1 MRTDVP
7 SNPRERSASLRRRSL
22 RAGAWVGGGHVV
34 GQVTRL
40 IGNLILARLLMPD
53 AFGIMAV
60 ISTLMMALNL
70 ISDIGA
76 GTVIVQSHRGA
87 ERAFLHTAWTLQ
99 IIRGLALWMLGLVVA
114 ATVALGQSWG
124 WFVAGTV
131 YADPQLPPMI
141 AVATFGLAIIGFGSV
156 NNKLAE
162 RNLDLRKLSLVDI
175 AAGLGSLVVTVG
187 LALWTASVW
196 ALVVGGLVTSLLKCV
211 LSHLLLEGPRPA
223 LRLEPEAFREL
234 ISKGKWILLTTLMG
248 FIATNGDRLLLGG
261 LADSTSFG
269 LYSIAFGL
277 ATLGSTVLNMVMM
290 RVVYPAVSEVVRERR
305 ADLPRTY
312 RKFQQL
318 IDVSLGLLAGAMF
331 MASETIIDLLYDDRY
346 QGAGHIFAVLAIG
359 SLGARMFLV
368 ELVYTAMGRNSLV
381 AASMLPRVVV
391 LLVGLPLGFA
401 HYQLDGALTAIVLS
415 QFAHW
420 PIALWFRYKE
430 GLTSLWNDACLPVA
444 LVAGGAVGWLL
455 DKALAW
461 VLY

>member
-1 MRTDVP
+1 MRTDLP
-7 SNPRERSASLRRRSL
+7 SGPTERGASLRKRSL
-22 RAGAWVGGGHVV
+22 RAGAWVGGGHVI

-40 IGNLILARLLMPD
+40 IGNLILARLLMPE
-53 AFGIMAV
+53 AFGIMAA

-87 ERAFLHTAWTLQ
+87 ERSFLNTAWTLQ
-99 IIRGLALWMLGLVVA
+99 IMRGLALWMLGLAVAGVVL
-114 ATVALGQSWG
+114 LGQSWG
-124 WFVAGTV
+124 WFIAGTV
-131 YADPQLPPMI
+131 YADPQLPAMI

-175 AAGLGSLVVTVG
+175 AAGLGSLVVTVV
-187 LALWTASVW
+187 LAFWTHSVW
-196 ALVVGGLVTSLLKCV
+196 ALVVGGLVTSFLKCT
-211 LSHLLLEGPRPA
+211 LSHLVLEGPKPA
-223 LRLEPEAFREL
+223 FRLEPDALKEL

-261 LADSTSFG
+261 LADGTSFG

-290 RVVYPAVSEVVRERR
+290 RVAYPAISEVVRERR

-318 IDVSLGLLAGAMF
+318 IDACLGLLAGIMF

-346 QGAGHIFAVLAIG
+346 QGAGHIFAALAIG
-359 SLGARMFLV
+359 SIGARMFLV
-368 ELVYTAMGRNSLV
+368 DLVYTAMGRNSLV
-381 AASMLPRVVV
+381 AAGMLPRVVV

-401 HYQLDGALTAIVLS
+401 HYQLDGALAAIVLS

-420 PIALWFRYKE
+420 PLALWLRYKE
-430 GLTSLWNDACLPVA
+430 GLTSLWNDAGLPVA
-444 LVAGGAVGWLL
+444 LLVGGAVGWVLDQALGWLL
-455 DKALAW
+455 R
-461 VLY
+461 